1 MNQKMIQFA
10 DTTFYRKHISKEV
23 SGKQINNITN
33 NGIFYKCLSYEPD
46 CDLSCYL
53 GLNVDSPNSIN
64 LDGFRITDEKNII
77 YYFYLGKYLADIK
90 IPDDARC
97 FIDNSCGITCDKF
110 FVESIK
116 LIKEHELLKDEKF
129 RLKMEK
135 IGYVLL
141 LNDEHTD
148 ELCINAINKNKYEFL
163 HVNQQTENICMHIA
177 KQNYAKW
184 NVLKIIKNQ
193 TEDICMEVI
202 KNKPYLL
209 SYVKNQT

>member
-1 MNQKMIQFA
+1 
-10 DTTFYRKHISKEV
+10 
-23 SGKQINNITN
+23 
-33 NGIFYKCLSYEPD
+33 
-46 CDLSCYL
+46 
-53 GLNVDSPNSIN
+53 
-64 LDGFRITDEKNII
+64 
-77 YYFYLGKYLADIK
+77 
-90 IPDDARC
+90 
-97 FIDNSCGITCDKF
+97 
-110 FVESIK
+110 
-116 LIKEHELLKDEKF
+116 
-129 RLKMEK
+129 MEK